1 MATIAPDTER
11 LKELEEDRARA
22 WQTYRERL
30 RELTGEDY
38 ERAER
43 ESWKVLQNELRRL
56 ERRRSLLTVSAA
68 KRA

>member
-1 MATIAPDTER
+1 MATIAPDTEK
-11 LKELEEDRARA
+11 LKELEEDRVRA

-38 ERAER
+38 ERTER